1 MMIGIGIDLVDVQ
14 RFRKV
19 LKRREKIGARLFTD
33 NELSYCH
40 AAIDPAERMAVRLA
54 AKEAVMKALGVGLG
68 GVRFREIE
76 VIKDPSGRPS
86 LTLHGN
92 AAQLAAETGIRHWHL
107 SLSHT
112 SSVAEAL
119 VIAE

>member
-40 AAIDPAERMAVRLA
+40 AAIDPTERMAVRFA

-92 AAQLAAETGIRHWHL
+92 AAQLAADTGIRHWHL

>member
-1 MMIGIGIDLVDVQ
+1 MIGVGLDLVDVD

-19 LKRREKIGARLFTD
+19 LRRRDKISERLFTHK
-33 NELSYCH
+33 ELLYCN
-40 AAIDPAERMAVRLA
+40 AAADPTERLAVRFA

-68 GVRFREIE
+68 KIRFREIE
-76 VIKDPSGRPS
+76 ITKDMTGKPG
-86 LTLHGN
+86 LELHGS
-92 AAQLAAETGIRHWHL
+92 AAELAAHNGVRHWHI

-112 SSVAEAL
+112 TSTAEAL

>member
-1 MMIGIGIDLVDVQ
+1 MIGIGIDLVDVQ

-40 AAIDPAERMAVRLA
+40 AAIDPTERMAVRFA

-92 AAQLAAETGIRHWHL
+92 AAQLAADTGIRRWHL

>member
-1 MMIGIGIDLVDVQ
+1 MSNDFEKCSSGEKKLVPDCSLTTN
-14 RFRKV
+14 FP
-19 LKRREKIGARLFTD
+19 I
-33 NELSYCH
+33 
-40 AAIDPAERMAVRLA
+40 
-54 AKEAVMKALGVGLG
+54 AVMKALGVGLG

-92 AAQLAAETGIRHWHL
+92 AAQLAADTGIRHWHL